1 MNSMV
6 DLFKNLARM
15 PAEEERTI
23 GALLIGAGRITAAD
37 AVRAARLQDA
47 KGLRFGEAC
56 VKLGLIT
63 PADVE
68 RALSEQFRYPCLL
81 AGESDL
87 GKELVAAYKPFD
99 LEVEAMRALRTQL
112 LLHWIGPERRML
124 AICSPARGD
133 GRSYLAANLAVA
145 FSQLGKAT
153 LLVDADMRQPRQH
166 QIFNL
171 ANRTGLSAALAGR
184 AGTECVKP
192 VEEFSKLWVLAA
204 GPVPPNP
211 LELLSGSEFP
221 ILLDQLKQRFDVVL
235 IDTPA
240 ASLGA
245 DAQMIAARAGGAL
258 VLAREGRTRFRDL
271 QTLAASVVSGNAV
284 VVGSV
289 NIRS

>member
-1 MNSMV
+1 MV
-6 DLFKNLARM
+6 DKFRNLARV
-15 PAEEERTI
+15 PAEAQPTI
-23 GALLIGAGRITAAD
+23 GNLLIGSGMITAAD
-37 AVRAARLQDA
+37 AVRAARVQDA
-47 KGLRFGEAC
+47 EGLRFGEAC
-56 VKLGLIT
+56 VKLGLIA

-68 RALSEQFRYPCLL
+68 RALSEQFGYPCLL
-81 AGESDL
+81 SGESDL

-112 LLHWIGPERRML
+112 LLHWISPERRML

-133 GRSYLAANLAVA
+133 GRSYLAANLAVV

-153 LLVDADMRQPRQH
+153 LLVDADLRQPRQH

-192 VEEFSKLWVLAA
+192 VEQFSELWVLAA

-221 ILLDQLKQRFDVVL
+221 ILLEQLKQRFDVVL
-235 IDTPA
+235 VDTPA
-240 ASLGA
+240 ASSGA

-258 VLAREGRTRFRDL
+258 VLAREGRTRFQDL
-271 QTLAASVVSGNAV
+271 QSLAASVVSGNAV
-284 VVGSV
+284 IVGSV